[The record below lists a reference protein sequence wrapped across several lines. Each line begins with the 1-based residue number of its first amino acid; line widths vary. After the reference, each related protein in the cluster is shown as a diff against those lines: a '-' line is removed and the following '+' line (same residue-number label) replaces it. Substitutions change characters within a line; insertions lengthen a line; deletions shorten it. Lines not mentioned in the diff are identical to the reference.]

1 MTDRLQAAFSGGKA
15 LIPYITAGDPSM
27 EVTGQLVQVL
37 ASSGADIVEIGVP
50 FSDPQ
55 ADGPVIQA
63 SSARALERGA
73 TLGKVLE
80 VVRRVS
86 GKVDVPLV
94 LMGYFN
100 PVLRYGPE
108 RFASEA
114 AEAGVA
120 GVIIPDLPFDED
132 PDFYRMLGSKGV
144 QGVFMVAPNTA
155 PARLEALGRQASGFV
170 YCVSLYG
177 ITGDARGP
185 VEHLGKYMETVKK
198 RVNVPLAVG
207 FGIDGPE
214 KAAAAARHA
223 DGVVVGSALVRII
236 ERFGSD
242 QKRLEEETGSFM
254 RSLREAID
262 QSGAAAR
269 RN

>member
-1 MTDRLQAAFSGGKA
+1 MTDRLQAAFSERKA

-27 EVTGQLVQVL
+27 EVTGELVQVL
-37 ASSGADIVEIGVP
+37 ASSGADIIEIGVP

-73 TLGKVLE
+73 TLGKVLDL
-80 VVRRVS
+80 VRRVS
-86 GKVDVPLV
+86 REVDVPLV

-108 RFASEA
+108 RFATEA

-132 PDFYRMLGSKGV
+132 PDFYRLLGSKGV
-144 QGVFMVAPNTA
+144 HGVFMVAPNTA
-155 PARLEALGRQASGFV
+155 TSRLEALGRQASGFV

-185 VEHLGKYMETVKK
+185 VEHLGAYLETVKK
-198 RVNVPLAVG
+198 YVSVPLAVG

-214 KAAAAARHA
+214 KAADAAWHA
-223 DGVVVGSALVRII
+223 DGVVVGSALVKII
-236 ERFGSD
+236 ERHGTETR
-242 QKRLEEETGSFM
+242 RLKEETGNFLKG
-254 RSLREAID
+254 LRDAID
-262 QSGAAAR
+262 QSAAACGR
-269 RN
+269 S